1 MMTITETQLL
11 SMLEL
16 QNGMNSKVN
25 PDWVAANNNW
35 YRAIQV
41 EGVEAIEH
49 HGWKWWKKQDCDFAQ
64 LRMELVD
71 IWHFILSAYIQ
82 TKHGNVALAKM
93 EIQAELHLKQ
103 KSVQF
108 DNQYYVL
115 SKFGLLQKLDLL
127 VGLAAAKRSS
137 LALFESLLHD
147 CGMEWNDLF
156 KQYVGKNIL
165 NVFRQDHGY
174 QAGTYIKIWDGRED
188 NMHLVEV
195 LEVANWVSANVR
207 DELYGSLK
215 ERYLIAQAWQQEC
228 QKVQVQPIAHV

>member
-1 MMTITETQLL
+1 MTISETQLL

-16 QNGMNSKVN
+16 QDGMNSKVN

-49 HGWKWWKKQDCDFAQ
+49 HGWKWWKKQDFDLAQ

-71 IWHFILSAYIQ
+71 IWHFILSAFIQ
-82 TKHGNVALAKM
+82 AKHGKVALAKIEM
-93 EIQAELHLKQ
+93 QSELNLKQ
-103 KSVQF
+103 KSVHF

-115 SKFGLLQKLDLL
+115 SQLTFLDKLDLL
-127 VGLAAAKRSS
+127 VGLAAGKRTS

-147 CGMEWNDLF
+147 CEMEWSDLF
-156 KQYVGKNIL
+156 KQYVGKNVL

-174 QAGTYIKIWDGRED
+174 KAGTYIKVWDGRED
-188 NMHLVEV
+188 NEHLVEI
-195 LEVANWVSANVR
+195 LEIVDLDSANVQ
-207 DELYGSLK
+207 DELYSILK
-215 ERYLIAQAWQQEC
+215 ARYLIVLEG
-228 QKVQVQPIAHV
+228 